1 MLCCI
6 ASGHSNMVGSISIV
20 SDCVAIQHY
29 GNSAPD
35 HFLYLSKHDQ
45 ELISVN
51 LKLFKH
57 NTYLAQYPF

>member
-1 MLCCI
+1 
-6 ASGHSNMVGSISIV
+6 MVGSISIV